1 MLNVML
7 VDDEAASRRALRE
20 CCGQEPDVQIIGEYG
35 GGEDA
40 LEAIRSQPPHVLF
53 LDINMETMDGMTLVR
68 ALGESPLP
76 LVVFVTAY
84 EQYALEAFEVSAVD
98 YLLKPFDRN
107 RFRGTIERV
116 RRRIE
121 GQSAAQ
127 RRDALDGMI
136 ERIEA
141 ADNARTEE
149 RPHILVRLGGRLQ
162 MLDPELIEL
171 VTAHRNYVKVRVGRE
186 TYTVRSTLQHT
197 EKTLQALP
205 MVRVNRSCLVNLNHV
220 RRISHTPRGD
230 IILVLSGGTTI
241 TSSQGCREAV
251 RQQLVRLSVEP
262 DCYET

>member
-7 VDDEAASRRALRE
+7 VDDEADGLRVLRE
-20 CCGQEPDVQIIGEYG
+20 CCGQEPDLQIIGEYG
-35 GGEDA
+35 GGDDA
-40 LEAIRSQPPHVLF
+40 LEAIRSGPPDVLF
-53 LDINMETMDGMTLVR
+53 LDISMATMDGMTLAR
-68 ALGESPLP
+68 SLGEPLLP
-76 LVVFVTAY
+76 LIVFVTAY
-84 EQYALEAFEVSAVD
+84 EQYALEAFEVAALD
-98 YLLKPFDRN
+98 YLLKPFDRV

-116 RRRIE
+116 RRHMQGRN
-121 GQSAAQ
+121 AAQ

-149 RPHILVRLGGRLQ
+149 RARILVRLGAHLQ

-171 VTAHRNYVKVRVGRE
+171 VTAQRNYVKVRVGRE

-197 EKTLQALP
+197 EKTLQSLP

-220 RRISHTPRGD
+220 RRTSYTPRGD

-241 TSSQGCREAV
+241 TSSQGCRESV
-251 RQQLVRLSVEP
+251 RQQLVRLSVAP
-262 DCYET
+262 DCDER